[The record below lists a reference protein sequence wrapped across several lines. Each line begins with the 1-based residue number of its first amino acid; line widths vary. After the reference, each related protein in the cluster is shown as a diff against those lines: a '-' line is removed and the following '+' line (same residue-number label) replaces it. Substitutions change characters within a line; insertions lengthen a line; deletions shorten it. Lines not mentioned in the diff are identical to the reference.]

1 MLTITPTA
9 AKKILET
16 MTQPDSAG
24 LSLRLAAKRMAD
36 GAFDYA
42 LGLDE
47 PGQHDNRV
55 ESNGVKVI
63 VAPTS
68 AEFLRGAT
76 LDYVELEPGDH
87 QFIFMNPNDP
97 AYIPPKNPPGAD
109 FRASPEGVR
118 LKDEPN
124 KKR

>member
-1 MLTITPTA
+1 MLTITPKA
-9 AKKILET
+9 AEKILET

-47 PGQHDNRV
+47 PSQHDNRV

-76 LDYVELEPGDH
+76 LDYVELEPGNH

-97 AYIPPKNPPGAD
+97 AYIPPKT
-109 FRASPEGVR
+109 
-118 LKDEPN
+118 DE
-124 KKR
+124 